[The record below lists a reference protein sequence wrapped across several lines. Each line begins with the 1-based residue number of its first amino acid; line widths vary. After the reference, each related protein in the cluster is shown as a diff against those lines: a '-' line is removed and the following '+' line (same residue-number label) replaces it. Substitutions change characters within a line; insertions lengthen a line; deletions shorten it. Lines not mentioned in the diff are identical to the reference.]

1 MYIMEKNL
9 ATCDLPV
16 RAALPDLFRAL
27 RETGTAVLSA
37 APGAQRREP
46 GVPRQFPVARG
57 AAGALFIS
65 ILGRNPFALRQG
77 SAKAAKHLDAP
88 RRGSAKRSK

>member
-37 APGAQRREP
+37 APGAGKPEEIR
-46 GVPRQFPVARG
+46 
-57 AAGALFIS
+57 S
-65 ILGRNPFALRQG
+65 IDALR
-77 SAKAAKHLDAP
+77 SEHAMLM
-88 RRGSAKRSK
+88 SEF

>member
-37 APGAQRREP
+37 APGDKTRAGVSIENLAECLADCVQKDAYVRQMPVVYNRR
-46 GVPRQFPVARG
+46 Q
-57 AAGALFIS
+57 
-65 ILGRNPFALRQG
+65 
-77 SAKAAKHLDAP
+77 D
-88 RRGSAKRSK
+88 